1 MVNSIAAEAKRT
13 VLHRCID
20 RRLRWWASIDDNKQ
34 KGTLPS
40 YYPVR
45 RAGTAVQE
53 RKAGKGQKGAAK
65 STQETGAKEQRFR
78 AARKARNGKVGLGL
92 LVRHEASSD
101 CESIAED
108 SRYNPRN
115 CLSSPDLKAMSAHSR
130 AQALFFALFSLGE
143 TKYN

>member
-53 RKAGKGQKGAAK
+53 RGWQGSKRRCEKHTGNGGKGTEIQGCEKGTK
-65 STQETGAKEQRFR
+65 WQ
-78 AARKARNGKVGLGL
+78 
-92 LVRHEASSD
+92 
-101 CESIAED
+101 
-108 SRYNPRN
+108 
-115 CLSSPDLKAMSAHSR
+115 SR
-130 AQALFFALFSLGE
+130 AWFTCPPRGVIG
-143 TKYN
+143 

>member
-1 MVNSIAAEAKRT
+1 VNSIAAEAKRT

-78 AARKARNGKVGLGL
+78 AARKERNGKVGLGL
-92 LVRHEASSD
+92 LVRHVASSD
-101 CESIAED
+101 EIVARGGHGRRDEHRGPSFTLAHMEWT
-108 SRYNPRN
+108 
-115 CLSSPDLKAMSAHSR
+115 SSV
-130 AQALFFALFSLGE
+130 
-143 TKYN
+143 